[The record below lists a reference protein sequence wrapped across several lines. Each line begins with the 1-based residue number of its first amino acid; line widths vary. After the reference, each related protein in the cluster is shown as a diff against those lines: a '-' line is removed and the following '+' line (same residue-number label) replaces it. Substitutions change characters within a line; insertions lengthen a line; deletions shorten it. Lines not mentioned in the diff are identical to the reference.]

1 MVVSRINKNVNYP
14 EIKNVDFND
23 LNTETN
29 QYQMEIKDIDVIV
42 AIGSAKNTFIEDGI
56 TYFPIYLVKHN
67 NKVMQ
72 IGVYEVTSS
81 EMIKYIDDDSMLDI
95 EKADE
100 PLLYTFATAELI
112 HKMRKIPVASESP
125 SPESSI
131 ADSTPTLA
139 VSNKKTKTNSA
150 VNTEILIPEIRRDI
164 FSIKH
169 GAELPVILPEE
180 TFSAAQ
186 SMREKYHKQKTD
198 TWVEQYMLSHKYII
212 IDNEGAGDCLF
223 ATIRDAFD
231 TIGQLTTVAK
241 IRSKI
246 SDDATQELYN
256 SYQERYDMF
265 NLELTSTRSDSIK
278 LKKQHEALR
287 QSLST
292 TIDKSKQI
300 LIRNEAT
307 NIKHEYDNVKRDYEF
322 AKDNIQD
329 VLFMKNVNSLA
340 QLKSLMR
347 TCGYWGDQTSLNTL
361 ERMLNI
367 KFIILSKTNY
377 IDGDIDN
384 VIQCGEFMDPI
395 IENRGEFN
403 PEFYIIIEHSG
414 NHYKLIGYN
423 HKSIFTFT
431 ELPYDIKKMIVH
443 KCMERNAGIFS
454 IIPQFIRFK
463 NDNEPISSTNYDE
476 LGEAKIRNLY
486 DDNIVFSFYIN
497 SANKSIGKG
506 NGEKIPSSE
515 ILAFAELHK
524 IPEWRKKLS
533 NSWAEPFILDNH
545 KWTSVEHYY
554 QASKFKKQ
562 NNEFYL
568 TFALD
573 SDTELSKNVEMAKA
587 AGSTSGKFKGK
598 LIRPTTVSVDDE
610 FFANRSSR
618 EMNHAQMAK
627 FTQHNDLKQL
637 LLATNNAKLVH
648 HRRSRTPEVAD
659 NLMIVRDEIAKM

>member
-1 MVVSRINKNVNYP
+1 MVVSKINKHVNYP

-29 QYQMEIKDIDVIV
+29 QYQMELKDIDVIV

-56 TYFPIYLVKHN
+56 TFFPIYLVKHN

-112 HKMRKIPVASESP
+112 NKMRKIPVASVSP
-125 SPESSI
+125 SPDTPSPQSNALPVSSK
-131 ADSTPTLA
+131 
-139 VSNKKTKTNSA
+139 NTKTPSVA
-150 VNTEILIPEIRRDI
+150 NTEILIPEIRRDI
-164 FSIKH
+164 FSVKR
-169 GAELPVILPEE
+169 GVDLPLILAEE
-180 TFSAAQ
+180 TFSQAQ

-212 IDNEGAGDCLF
+212 IDNEGSGDCLF

-246 SDDATQELYN
+246 SDDASQELYN
-256 SYQERYDMF
+256 SYQERYTMF
-265 NLELTSTRSDSIK
+265 NQELTSNRADSIK
-278 LKKQHEALR
+278 LKKQYEALR
-287 QSLST
+287 QSLSS
-292 TIDKSKQI
+292 TIDKTKQI
-300 LIRNEAT
+300 IIRNEAAK
-307 NIKHEYDNVKRDYEF
+307 IKNEYDTVKRDYEF
-322 AKDNIQD
+322 AKDNIAD
-329 VLFMKNVNSLA
+329 VLFMKDIHSLA

-347 TCGYWGDQTSLNTL
+347 TCEYWGDQSSLNAL
-361 ERMLNI
+361 ERILNI
-367 KFIILSKTNY
+367 KFVILSKTNY
-377 IDGDIDN
+377 VDGDIDN
-384 VIQCGEFMDPI
+384 VMQCGEFIDPV

-423 HKSIFTFT
+423 HKSIFTFS

-454 IIPQFIRFK
+454 LIPQFIKFK
-463 NDNEPISSTNYDE
+463 NEHAPISSTNYDE

-497 SANKSIGKG
+497 SAKKPIGKG
-506 NGEKIPSSE
+506 SGETISNSE
-515 ILAFAELHK
+515 ISKFSELNK

-533 NSWAEPFILDNH
+533 NSWKEPFILDNH
-545 KWTSVEHYY
+545 KWMSVEHYY

-573 SDTELSKNVEMAKA
+573 SNTDLSKNVEMAKG
-587 AGSTSGKFKGK
+587 AGSASGKFKGK
-598 LIRPTTVSVDDE
+598 LIRPTNVSVDKD
-610 FFANRSSR
+610 FFAERSSR
-618 EMNHAQMAK
+618 EMNNAQMAK

-648 HRRSRTPEVAD
+648 HRRGKSPEVAD
-659 NLMIVRDEIAKM
+659 NLMIVRDTIEKM